1 MDDPFKQLKKDYLEE
16 PIPKELDFVVKKA
29 LQQGKKEA
37 RKKQKTKI
45 FEILVSSVVVAM
57 VMFTVS
63 INTSTVFAQA
73 MAKIPVVSSMV
84 KVLTFNEKIIN
95 EDGYNANIT
104 TPAIEG
110 LTNEQLQEI
119 LNVHYIEE
127 NKKLYETFMLEMQHL
142 QENGGGHL
150 GVDSGYVVKTDND
163 QILSIGR
170 YVVNTVAS
178 SSTEFK
184 YDTIDKQKEI
194 LITLPSLFKNDQY
207 IEIISENIKEQ
218 MIEKNKL
225 NENKFYWVEGIG
237 LDTTVDLFDQ
247 IVAEQ
252 SFYINEDHKLVISFN
267 DYEVAPGYMGVVEF
281 IIPTEILK
289 EILVSDEYIK

>member
-16 PIPKELDFVVKKA
+16 PIPEELDFVVKKA

-95 EDGYNANIT
+95 EDGYDANIT
-104 TPAIEG
+104 TPTIVG
-110 LTNEQLQEI
+110 LTNEQLQES
-119 LNVHYIEE
+119 LNVQYIEE

-142 QENGGGHL
+142 EENGGGHL
-150 GVDSGYVVKTDND
+150 GVDSGYVVKTDTD

-170 YVVNTVAS
+170 YVVNIVAS

-218 MIEKNKL
+218 MIEKNKM
-225 NENKFYWVEGIG
+225 NDNKFYWVEGIG
-237 LDTTVDLFDQ
+237 LDTTIDLFDQ

>member
-119 LNVHYIEE
+119 LNVQYIEE

-225 NENKFYWVEGIG
+225 SENKFYWVEGIG

>member
-225 NENKFYWVEGIG
+225 SENKFYWVEGIG